1 MAVAV
6 EPLNYATGYV
16 AAVDMTKGTVTIN
29 GKVFAA
35 KPADLYDVQ
44 PGTEIEIWF
53 DKNAQAAAVAVKPA
67 AEIAVATARAFL
79 GPIDDITFT
88 AFSEDDFQRYRALLV
103 A

>member
-1 MAVAV
+1 MNIKIAALLIATATATIPAAIAATVAV

-67 AEIAVATARAFL
+67 AEDL
-79 GPIDDITFT
+79 Q
-88 AFSEDDFQRYRALLV
+88 S
-103 A
+103 